1 MSQRLL
7 LRTTVCC
14 ATWDRHKRTTDLQSV
29 SLTQRRQGVEPCLC
43 CVIPPQYFD
52 QKLKNTDYSVSEA
65 SICENLIYPVLKE
78 TWKSFLSHFYLW
90 SHPTWYVDEVLSG
103 IPDYLFTQP
112 TKYGKAVLGAPVLI
126 TVEAKKDNFQEGW
139 GQCAAAMIAAQKLNA
154 NNQITIYGIVSN
166 GETWEFAYLEGDRIT
181 KNIIGY
187 SIFELHKLYEA
198 LHFVLKQ
205 SQMQFK

>member
-1 MSQRLL
+1 MAFTQFKNLGSVLTTYDISYTDTNFIVAQPVELPTRL
-7 LRTTVCC
+7 TEDIDF
-14 ATWDRHKRTTDLQSV
+14 A
-29 SLTQRRQGVEPCLC
+29 LT
-43 CVIPPQYFD
+43 
-52 QKLKNTDYSVSEA
+52 NTDYSVSEA

>member
-1 MSQRLL
+1 MPFTQFKNIGSVLTTYDISYTDTNFIVAQPAELPARL
-7 LRTTVCC
+7 TEDIDF
-14 ATWDRHKRTTDLQSV
+14 ALQ
-29 SLTQRRQGVEPCLC
+29 
-43 CVIPPQYFD
+43 
-52 QKLKNTDYSVSEA
+52 NTDYSVSEA

-187 SIFELHKLYEA
+187 SIFE
-198 LHFVLKQ
+198 
-205 SQMQFK
+205 

>member
-1 MSQRLL
+1 MAFTQFKSLGSVLTTYDISYKDEDFIIGQSILVPTRLIEDIDF
-7 LRTTVCC
+7 
-14 ATWDRHKRTTDLQSV
+14 A
-29 SLTQRRQGVEPCLC
+29 
-43 CVIPPQYFD
+43 
-52 QKLKNTDYSVSEA
+52 LKNTDYSLSEA

-78 TWKSFLSHFYLW
+78 TWKSFLSDFFLW

-126 TVEAKKDNFQEGW
+126 AVEAKKDNFQEGW

-154 NNQITIYGIVSN
+154 NNNLIIYGIVSN
-166 GETWEFAYLEGDRIT
+166 GEIWEFAFLEHDTIT

-198 LHFVLKQ
+198 LYFVLKQ
-205 SQMQFK
+205 SKAQF